1 MVKMTEQEYQ
11 IFQQKTGYRNP
22 DEEKQ
27 REQNNR
33 RKKMADIEKI
43 QYYAIDLAYALDI
56 GEIADMRVETVNGQQ
71 ILRMSVIPKKHDEY
85 KTVKVA
91 PKAAGKK
98 AVQRRQT
105 DERSEKPDRK
115 KQVTEIAKKALEV
128 GKDFLLNPKRNKGKS
143 FDSDGFGKSRMG
155 NTMKDN
161 SRDTNSFGDN
171 GFGNGRSFAGPNF
184 GRGPF

>member
-27 REQNNR
+27 REQNIR

-105 DERSEKPDRK
+105 DETKKP
-115 KQVTEIAKKALEV
+115 AKSLTAKVLEA